1 MFQYP
6 GFIAYQMPSIARANL
21 QAFLNASERFASAL
35 HALTELNVQT
45 VRTVIEES
53 NTLLRTGDD
62 TTPGVVL
69 GWQSVMLAQ
78 LPQKA
83 ASYSQHVL
91 SIITSTEAD
100 IIGEV
105 RSQYERNGITL
116 KGLADS
122 GAQATQETTETTSLV
137 VTNLAETASE
147 AAENTSGVILD
158 ASGEIA
164 NETAKES
171 AEQSTNESAD
181 QAKPLILPADNPEGA
196 PVKAPRS
203 SSRRQS

>member
-6 GFIAYQMPSIARANL
+6 GLIAYQMPSIARANL
-21 QAFLNASERFASAL
+21 QAFLNASERFANGL

-53 NTLLRTGDD
+53 NSLLRTGDE
-62 TTPGVVL
+62 TSPGEVL
-69 GWQSVMLAQ
+69 SWQSVMLAQ

-83 ASYSQHVL
+83 ASYGQHVL

-100 IIGEV
+100 ILGEV

-116 KGLADS
+116 KGLFDS
-122 GAQATQETTETTSLV
+122 GAQATQETTESTSLV
-137 VTNLAETASE
+137 VTNLAETTSE
-147 AAENTSGVILD
+147 AAANTSGVILD

-164 NETAKES
+164 NEAAS
-171 AEQSTNESAD
+171 ESAD
-181 QAKPLILPADNPEGA
+181 ETKQLVLPAEEAQSA
-196 PVKAPRS
+196 PVKPPRS
-203 SSRRQS
+203 SSRRQG

>member
-6 GFIAYQMPSIARANL
+6 GLIAYQMPSIARANL
-21 QAFLNASERFASAL
+21 QAFLNASERFANGL

-53 NTLLRTGDD
+53 NSLLRTGDE
-62 TTPGVVL
+62 TSAGEAL
-69 GWQSVMLAQ
+69 SWQSVMLAQ

-83 ASYSQHVL
+83 ASYGQHVL

-100 IIGEV
+100 ILGEV

-116 KGLADS
+116 KGLFDS
-122 GAQATQETTETTSLV
+122 GAQAAQETTESTSLV
-137 VTNLAETASE
+137 VTNLAETTSE
-147 AAENTSGVILD
+147 AAANTSGVILD

-164 NETAKES
+164 NEAAS
-171 AEQSTNESAD
+171 ESAD
-181 QAKPLILPADNPEGA
+181 ETKQLVLPAEEAQSA
-196 PVKAPRS
+196 PVKPPRS
-203 SSRRQS
+203 SSRRQG

>member
-6 GFIAYQMPSIARANL
+6 GLIAYQMPSIARANL
-21 QAFLNASERFASAL
+21 QAFLNASERFANGL

-53 NTLLRTGDD
+53 NSLLRTGDD
-62 TTPGVVL
+62 TSPGEVL
-69 GWQSVMLAQ
+69 SWQSVMLAQ

-83 ASYSQHVL
+83 ASYGQHVL

-100 IIGEV
+100 MLGEV

-116 KGLADS
+116 KGLFDS
-122 GAQATQETTETTSLV
+122 GAQAAQETTESTSLV
-137 VTNLAETASE
+137 VTNLAETTSE
-147 AAENTSGVILD
+147 AAANTSGVILD

-164 NETAKES
+164 NEAASES
-171 AEQSTNESAD
+171 AEETKQ
-181 QAKPLILPADNPEGA
+181 LVLPAEEAQSA
-196 PVKAPRS
+196 PVKPPRS
-203 SSRRQS
+203 SSRRQG

>member
-6 GFIAYQMPSIARANL
+6 GLIAYQMPSIASANL
-21 QAFLNASERFASAL
+21 QAFLNASERFANGL

-53 NTLLRTGDD
+53 TSLLRTGDE
-62 TTPGVVL
+62 TSPGEVL
-69 GWQSVMLAQ
+69 SWQSVMLAQ

-83 ASYSQHVL
+83 ASYGQHVL

-100 IIGEV
+100 ILGEV

-116 KGLADS
+116 KGLFDS
-122 GAQATQETTETTSLV
+122 GAQAAQETTESTSLI
-137 VTNLAETASE
+137 VTNLAETTSD
-147 AAENTSGVILD
+147 AAANTSGVILD

-164 NETAKES
+164 NEAASES
-171 AEQSTNESAD
+171 VDETKQ
-181 QAKPLILPADNPEGA
+181 LVLPAEEAQSA
-196 PVKAPRS
+196 PVKPPRS
-203 SSRRQS
+203 SSRRQG

>member
-6 GFIAYQMPSIARANL
+6 SLIAYQMPSIARANL
-21 QAFLNASERFASAL
+21 QAFLNASERFANGL

-53 NTLLRTGDD
+53 HSLLRTGDD
-62 TTPGVVL
+62 TSPGEVL
-69 GWQSVMLAQ
+69 SWQSVMLAQ

-83 ASYSQHVL
+83 ASYGQHVL

-100 IIGEV
+100 ILGEV

-116 KGLADS
+116 KGLFDS
-122 GAQATQETTETTSLV
+122 GAQAAQETTESTSLV
-137 VTNLAETASE
+137 VTNLAETTSE
-147 AAENTSGVILD
+147 AAANTSGVILD

-164 NETAKES
+164 NEAAS
-171 AEQSTNESAD
+171 ESAD
-181 QAKPLILPADNPEGA
+181 ETKQLILPAEEAQSA
-196 PVKAPRS
+196 PVKPPRS
-203 SSRRQS
+203 SSRRQP

>member
-21 QAFLNASERFASAL
+21 QAFLSASQRFASGVQ
-35 HALTELNVQT
+35 ALTELNVQT

-62 TTPGVVL
+62 TTPGEVL
-69 GWQSVMLAQ
+69 GWQSVMFAQ

-83 ASYSQHVL
+83 ASYGQHVL
-91 SIITSTEAD
+91 SIITSTEAE

-116 KGLADS
+116 KGLLDTS
-122 GAQATQETTETTSLV
+122 AQAAQETTESTSLV
-137 VTNLAETASE
+137 VTELTETANE
-147 AAENTSGVILD
+147 AAENASGVILD

-164 NETAKES
+164 NESAKES
-171 AEQSTNESAD
+171 ANEAASETK
-181 QAKPLILPADNPEGA
+181 QLVLPADSTESA
-196 PVKAPRS
+196 PVKAPRT
-203 SSRRQS
+203 SSRRQV

>member
-6 GFIAYQMPSIARANL
+6 NLIAYQMPSIARANL
-21 QAFLNASERFASAL
+21 LAFLNASERFANGL

-53 NTLLRTGDD
+53 NSLLRTGDE
-62 TTPGVVL
+62 TSPGEVL
-69 GWQSVMLAQ
+69 SWQSVMLAQ

-83 ASYSQHVL
+83 ASYGQHVL

-100 IIGEV
+100 ILGEV

-116 KGLADS
+116 KGLFDS
-122 GAQATQETTETTSLV
+122 GAQAAQETTESTSLV
-137 VTNLAETASE
+137 VTNLTETTSE
-147 AAENTSGVILD
+147 AAANTSGVILD

-164 NETAKES
+164 NEAAS
-171 AEQSTNESAD
+171 ESAD
-181 QAKPLILPADNPEGA
+181 ETKQLVLPAEEAQSA
-196 PVKAPRS
+196 PGKPPRS
-203 SSRRQS
+203 SSRRQG